1 MATISDEHD
10 AGGTKAVEPDGK
22 ARWTSETIAVVA
34 TGATLFATMLAG
46 FLSLFILVSNVSRD
60 SETRL
65 ETVRQYYETRF
76 EANIRA
82 LSKTVDDRA
91 QDLEARI
98 RAIEVG
104 QASIEGRLTG
114 IQSSAP
120 QDP

>member
-1 MATISDEHD
+1 MATIPDEHD
-10 AGGTKAVEPDGK
+10 AGGTKAVELDGK